1 MKKKNKKIQTAVCPT
16 VSFSD
21 YVKFSKEYEFI
32 KMTKKGAKT
41 LPFFKET
48 WDFIE
53 KNMEK
58 DDRYINVLIP
68 FMTFYLHIA
77 ILEEDKELREKF
89 IWGIWYYL
97 KFDESML
104 ICHFLEESEKLIQE
118 VDQQIIQILRDD
130 YSEFLES
137 QEEEKKNDH
146 TIIR

>member
-1 MKKKNKKIQTAVCPT
+1 MKKKNKKIQTTDCPT

-53 KNMEK
+53 KNLEE
-58 DDRYINVLIP
+58 DDRYINALIP
-68 FMTFYLHIA
+68 FMSFYLNVA
-77 ILEEDKELREKF
+77 MLEEDKELREKH

-97 KFDESML
+97 KLDEPML
-104 ICHFLEESEKLIQE
+104 ICHFQKESQELLQE
-118 VDQQIIQILRDD
+118 VDRQLIQILKDD
-130 YSEFLES
+130 YPDFLKY
-137 QEEEKKNDH
+137 QEEKNNDN
-146 TIIR
+146 TVIK